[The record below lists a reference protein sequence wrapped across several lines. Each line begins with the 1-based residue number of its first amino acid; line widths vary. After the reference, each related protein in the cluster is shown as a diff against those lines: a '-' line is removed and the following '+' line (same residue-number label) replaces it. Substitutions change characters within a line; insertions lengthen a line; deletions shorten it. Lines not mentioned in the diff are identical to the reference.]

1 VSPRRCSLTLLIGLI
16 VLSLSVPAATAE
28 TSIVVDNISGHAD
41 VETVGDAVTRVT
53 TGADA
58 RAVLRVDTN
67 DVTVYQNTQ
76 LHFGALLGLLTG
88 TVRVR
93 GALTIATANARATV
107 SDSEIT
113 IAYDDQSGT
122 TTIEVFDHQATV
134 RGTSDNIE
142 QPVAAGQM
150 VRVGPDGISTPPH
163 PISEDGISGARVV
176 PSAASTK
183 ETSASRYI
191 VAAVAAV
198 CLLGALVVS
207 RRSRSN
213 VAAA

>member
-1 VSPRRCSLTLLIGLI
+1 LLPLVIGAI
-16 VLSLSVPAATAE
+16 VLSLYVPAATAE
-28 TSIVVDNISGHAD
+28 TSVVVDNINGHAD
-41 VETVGDAVTRVT
+41 VETMGDAITGVT
-53 TGADA
+53 TGADS
-58 RAVLRVDTN
+58 RAAVRVDTN

-76 LHFGALLGLLTG
+76 LQFGSLLGLRAG

-113 IAYDDQSGT
+113 VAYDDQSGT
-122 TTIEVFDHQATV
+122 TTVEVFDHQATV
-134 RGTSDNIE
+134 RGTNDSIE
-142 QPVAAGQM
+142 QSVAAGQM
-150 VRVGPDGISTPPH
+150 VRVGPDGISSTPH
-163 PISEDGISGARVV
+163 PISEDGISGARVALST
-176 PSAASTK
+176 PSAND
-183 ETSASRYI
+183 TSAIRYL

-207 RRSRSN
+207 RRSHSN